1 MFQLYSTVPPI
12 HAAARMRSATRRA
25 LLALAMLTAA
35 LVAHAPGLQAQL
47 TIACP
52 DTTTPVDGVPCALP
66 LVGTDPLQTQRI
78 RIQVTEGRT
87 PAAGALVRF
96 RATAGTLL
104 PDTAT
109 VDSQGFAH
117 TLWYR
122 AAGSDAAVIAVDA
135 RTGSGS
141 ALREIRMTKPV
152 GYVLREHLRD
162 SASWFEKTLLPRPLI
177 VEIIRANAIND
188 VAGRL
193 TEADSLEC
201 RSVRVAFSRATGGS
215 LTPDT
220 TAAAI
225 TTPYNSGMRR
235 RTGCFATAHW
245 TLGEGAGV
253 RHARAAMVGAGPN
266 QVRSNVAF
274 EARARAM
281 PRLVG
286 GILASRHRSYIG
298 LKPGAE
304 RNVRIERTLVDGST
318 MSFDTAVSAGQA
330 APDFVP
336 GRVKAAAFVGISTPV
351 VTQAR
356 WLAVTAGVEPA
367 NIERDWYAGISAL
380 RIPFGLSA
388 ESLPVDVHI
397 LGHFGRSPVLK
408 APTRCAETGECRIRE
423 RTRFH
428 GMAAMLSVDAGS
440 LITDLIK
447 NLSGG

>member
-1 MFQLYSTVPPI
+1 MFQLYSTAPPI
-12 HAAARMRSATRRA
+12 HAAARMRSATRVA
-25 LLALAMLTAA
+25 LLALAMLMVA
-35 LVAHAPGLQAQL
+35 LGAGVRGLQAQM
-47 TIACP
+47 TITCP
-52 DTTTPVDGVPCALP
+52 DMTTPADSVPCALP
-66 LVGTDPLQTQRI
+66 LVGPDPLQTRRL
-78 RIQVTEGRT
+78 RIQVKEGGT
-87 PAAGALVRF
+87 YAAGAMVRF

-109 VDSQGFAH
+109 ADSQGYAH
-117 TLWYR
+117 TVWHR
-122 AAGSDAAVIAVDA
+122 PASSDPAVIAVDA
-135 RTGSGS
+135 RTRSGS
-141 ALREIRMTKPV
+141 ALREIRMTKRV

-162 SASWFEKTLLPRPLI
+162 SMSWFEKTILPRPLI
-177 VEIIRANAIND
+177 VEIIRANASD
-188 VAGRL
+188 DEAGRL
-193 TEADSLEC
+193 TEADSLDC
-201 RSVRVAFSRATGGS
+201 RSVRVAFSRVTGGS

-220 TAAAI
+220 AAAAI
-225 TTPYNSGMRR
+225 TTPYNSGMTR

-274 EARARAM
+274 EARARGM

-304 RNVRIERTLVDGST
+304 RKVQIERTLADGST
-318 MSFDTAVSAGQA
+318 MSFDTALSAGQA
-330 APDFVP
+330 TPDYVR

-351 VTQAR
+351 VTRAR

-388 ESLPVDVHI
+388 ESLPVDLHV

-408 APTRCAETGECRIRE
+408 APALCAEKGECRTSE